1 MHGIRLLCFLSLLI
15 PAIRLA
21 AQTSAPAGTPSEPIS
36 LQVDATEVA
45 RKLLHSHLSI
55 PVAPGPLT
63 LYYPKWIPGEHAPT
77 GPIDSVVGMKFS
89 VNGQPIPW
97 RRDLVDLYAFHCEV
111 PADASHLE
119 IALDFAIPVEPAA
132 FSTEASA
139 SARLAMINWYEVLL
153 YPAGFKT
160 DDLTFQVEFRLP
172 EHWRFG
178 TALPILESGDP
189 VRFRPVSLTTLAD
202 SPLVA
207 GIYYRHIQLAG
218 TAPTNEMD
226 IVADSPEAL
235 ELPDEKVTQYQHL
248 VTEAGALFSATHYE
262 HYHFLV
268 SLSDQTFH
276 DGVEH
281 HESSLN
287 ATREDAFIDK
297 DQLAAASDLLPHEFV
312 HSWNGKYRRPA
323 DLATPDFQKPMLDDL
338 LWVYEGLTEYLGS
351 FVLTARSGL
360 RSPELSRDWLA
371 LCAANL
377 DTKSGRQWRPLQD
390 TADDAS
396 HLYAEPEE
404 WEDRRRAVDFY
415 PEGVLLWL
423 EADTIIRQQ
432 TNGQRSLDDFCHAF
446 HGGQSGPPMLKTYT
460 FDEVIQTLN
469 SVAPYDWRKFWLTR
483 LNSTSPHAPL
493 NGIEAGGW
501 KLVYSDKQNLPL
513 DVAAKEKKRCNERLS
528 IGLLLDED
536 GTIVD
541 VAANSPADVAKLAPS
556 MKIVAVNSRAFSA
569 DRFREAIKGA
579 AKSESAPI
587 ELIVTNS
594 DYYETVHI
602 DYHGG
607 LRYPHLERIQA
618 QPDLL
623 GSIIAPHG
631 R

>member
-1 MHGIRLLCFLSLLI
+1 MRGICLVFFLSVL
-15 PAIRLA
+15 PATYLP
-21 AQTSAPAGTPSEPIS
+21 AQTPTPSSTPPEPIS

-45 RKLLHSHLSI
+45 RKLLHSRLTI
-55 PVAPGPLT
+55 PVVPGPLT

-97 RRDLVDLYAFHCEV
+97 RRDLVDLHAF
-111 PADASHLE
+111 HLE
-119 IALDFAIPVEPAA
+119 IPTGASQLEVALDFAIPVEPAA

-139 SARLAMINWYEVLL
+139 SAVLAMINWYEVLL
-153 YPAGFKT
+153 YPAGIKP
-160 DDLTFQVEFRLP
+160 DDLTFQTELRLP
-172 EHWRFG
+172 ARWRFG
-178 TALPILESGDP
+178 TALPVLENGNP
-189 VRFRPVSLTTLAD
+189 IKFRPVSLTTLAD

-207 GIYYRHIQLAG
+207 GVNYRHIQLADS
-218 TAPTNEMD
+218 APTNEMD
-226 IVADSPEAL
+226 IVADTPQAL
-235 ELPDEKVTQYQHL
+235 ELPAEKVTQYQHL
-248 VTEAGALFSATHYE
+248 VAEAAALFSATHYL

-287 ATREDAFIDK
+287 AAGEDYFTDK
-297 DQLAAASDLLPHEFV
+297 DQLDAASDLLPHEFV

-360 RSPELSRDWLA
+360 RTPELTREWLA
-371 LCAANL
+371 AYAADL
-377 DTKSGRQWRPLQD
+377 DTKSGRQWRSLQD
-390 TADDAS
+390 TADNAPR
-396 HLYAEPEE
+396 LYQAPDE

-460 FDEVIQTLN
+460 ADEVFQTLN
-469 SVAPYDWRKFWLTR
+469 SVAPYDWRKFWQDRLTT
-483 LNSTSPHAPL
+483 LSPHAPL
-493 NGIEAGGW
+493 NGIETGGW
-501 KLVYSDKQNLPL
+501 RLVYSDKRNLPL
-513 DVAAKEKKRCNERLS
+513 DVAAKQKKRCNERFS
-528 IGLLLDED
+528 IGLFLDND
-536 GTIVD
+536 GNIVD
-541 VAANSPADVAKLAPS
+541 VVANSPADVAKLAPS
-556 MKIVAVNSRAFSA
+556 MKIVAVNSRTFSA
-569 DRFREAIKGA
+569 DRLREAIKAAAEPGA
-579 AKSESAPI
+579 GPI

-594 DYYETVHI
+594 DYYQTVHI

-607 LRYPHLERIQA
+607 LRYPHLERNEA
-618 QPDLL
+618 RPDML
-623 GSIIAPHG
+623 GAIIAPHA

>member
-1 MHGIRLLCFLSLLI
+1 MRGICLVLLSLLPSSYLSAQI
-15 PAIRLA
+15 P
-21 AQTSAPAGTPSEPIS
+21 TPSSPPRELIS

-45 RKLLHSHLSI
+45 RKLLHSHLVV
-55 PVAPGPLT
+55 PVIPGPLT

-77 GPIDSVVGMKFS
+77 GPIDSVVGLKFS

-97 RRDLVDLYAFHCEV
+97 RRDLVDLYAFHLEI
-111 PADASHLE
+111 PTGASHLE
-119 IALDFAIPVEPAA
+119 IALDFALPVEPAA

-153 YPAGFKT
+153 YPAGFKPE
-160 DDLTFQVEFRLP
+160 DLTFQTEIQLP
-172 EHWRFG
+172 QHWHFG
-178 TALPILESGDP
+178 TALPIQENGNP
-189 VRFRPVSLTTLAD
+189 IKFRPVSLVTLAD

-207 GIYYRHIQLAG
+207 GMYYRHIQLADS
-218 TAPTNEMD
+218 APSNEMD

-235 ELPDEKVTQYQHL
+235 ELPAEKVTQYQHL
-248 VTEAGALFSATHYE
+248 VTEAAALFSATHYE

-276 DGVEH
+276 DGIEH

-287 ATREDAFIDK
+287 AAPEDAFTDK
-297 DQLAAASDLLPHEFV
+297 DELDAASDLLPHEFV

-323 DLATPDFQKPMLDDL
+323 DLTTPDLQKPMLDDL

-360 RSPELSRDWLA
+360 RTPELTREWLA
-371 LCAANL
+371 AYAADL

-396 HLYAEPEE
+396 HLYAAPTE

-423 EADTIIRQQ
+423 EADTIIRSQ
-432 TNGQRSLDDFCHAF
+432 TNGQRSMDDFCHAF
-446 HGGQSGPPMLKTYT
+446 HGGQSGPAMLKTYT
-460 FDEVIQTLN
+460 ADEVFQTLN
-469 SVAPYDWRKFWLTR
+469 TVAPYDWRTFWQDR
-483 LNSTSPHAPL
+483 LNSLSPHAPL
-493 NGIEAGGW
+493 NGIETAGW
-501 KLVYSDKQNLPL
+501 RLVYSDKRNLPM
-513 DVAAKEKKRCNERLS
+513 DVAAKEKKRANERFS
-528 IGLLLDED
+528 IGLLLDGD
-536 GTIVD
+536 GAIVD
-541 VAANSPADVAKLAPS
+541 VVANSPADVAKLAPS
-556 MKIVAVNSRAFSA
+556 MKVVAVNSRTYSV
-569 DRFREAIKGA
+569 DRLRAAIKAAAEPGA
-579 AKSESAPI
+579 NPI

-594 DYYETVHI
+594 DYYQTVYL

-607 LRYPHLERIQA
+607 LRYPHLERIEGR
-618 QPDLL
+618 PDLL
-623 GSIIAPHG
+623 GAIIAPHA